1 MSDEFSTVDSF
12 WSVEEAQLA
21 RIQLEM
27 EGVHAHLDDEYF
39 VRMAWID
46 ANAINGVKLRVKSA
60 DGDRAREILRSE
72 SQPKLTD
79 ELLRTQ
85 SIPETNP
92 DQVVDSL
99 NPDDD
104 DTQVETTRGILA
116 AMRFIKAPVIWVLY
130 LAPQALWVLLFI
142 SYVFSSLVEEA
153 LDRSLFSIG

>member
-130 LAPQALWVLLFI
+130 LAPQALWVLLFF

>member
-1 MSDEFSTVDSF
+1 MSEEFSTVDSF

-46 ANAINGVKLRVKSA
+46 ANAISGVKLRVKSA

-72 SQPKLTD
+72 SQPELTD
-79 ELLRTQ
+79 EIFCTQ
-85 SIPETNP
+85 SILETDPNR
-92 DQVVDSL
+92 VVDSL

-130 LAPQALWVLLFI
+130 LAPQALWVLLFL
-142 SYVFSSLVEEA
+142 SYVFSRLVEEV